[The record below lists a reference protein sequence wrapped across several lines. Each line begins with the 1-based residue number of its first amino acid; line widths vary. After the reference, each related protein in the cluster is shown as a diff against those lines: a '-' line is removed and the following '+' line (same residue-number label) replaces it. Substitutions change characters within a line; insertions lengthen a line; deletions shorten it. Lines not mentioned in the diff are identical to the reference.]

1 MANMPFFHLIYR
13 SAGVRPQAA
22 ASRMDALSHA
32 LHSLSHGRQV
42 APCANSRHTT
52 PRDKTPQS
60 RGAISPEF
68 CKFVCLSEN
77 RGRRESR
84 VPTAPAASCVTR

>member
-1 MANMPFFHLIYR
+1 MANMPFFRVIYR
-13 SAGVRPQAA
+13 TEGVRPQAA
-22 ASRMDALSHA
+22 VSRMDALSHA

-68 CKFVCLSEN
+68 ASSFAYLRTEGAGKAGCPLHPQP
-77 RGRRESR
+77 R
-84 VPTAPAASCVTR
+84 V